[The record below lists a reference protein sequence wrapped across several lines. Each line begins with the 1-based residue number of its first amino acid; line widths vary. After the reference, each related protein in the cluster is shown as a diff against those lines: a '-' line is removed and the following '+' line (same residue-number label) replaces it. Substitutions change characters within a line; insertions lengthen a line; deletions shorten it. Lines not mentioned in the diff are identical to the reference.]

1 MLTKELGRG
10 LRWMEEIREVIS
22 GQRTFTETGGW
33 QGMQIEIWDRDT
45 DVGVMHIHI
54 YLLYKY

>member
-1 MLTKELGRG
+1 
-10 LRWMEEIREVIS
+10 MEEIREVIS
-22 GQRTFTETGGW
+22 GQRTFTEIGGW